1 MEEPLIKPKVPR
13 RKKSAKAI
21 NTRNKKLWGTL
32 KRTVST
38 AVAIDENVFVHS
50 HTANTYVDVPPSFSD
65 ADYEMS
71 NGPTLLNGE
80 CDGNTYFQAAFFRA
94 HSSSGQHLNY
104 SFNQESRRVYNV
116 IHSSWYKFGIYC
128 LLSIT
133 HCILGLY
140 TSKSLTSCRTLQL
153 VFEWLV
159 LFMYIFDIWCIR
171 KICLRDETLQPKPKI
186 RHVTLQKDYD
196 GSNADDHQ
204 HSCFDGL
211 FHSQWNNLRIIF
223 VVSFLIDLI
232 VFSFSNNQLHQPRV
246 TTFLRPLMLIF
257 RIRTF
262 RRMMR
267 AVAWSATRIAKVFI
281 IILFQVVF
289 CGFVAFVLFSS
300 LPNHPFSIL
309 STSMVDM
316 LLILTAPGTVLGHM
330 ESVYTAT
337 SGFGV
342 IFFVVYVILTNILL
356 KKIVLATAY
365 RSFKMFMKKELLQA
379 KHYRNHARATAFD
392 MVTQDG
398 EKKNNKKICY
408 LLLFIK

>member
-1 MEEPLIKPKVPR
+1 MDEPLIKPKVAR

-21 NTRNKKLWGTL
+21 NIRNKKLWGAL

-38 AVAIDENVFVHS
+38 AAALDENVFVHS
-50 HTANTYVDVPPSFSD
+50 HTAPVEQKKQTYVDVPPSFSD

-71 NGPTLLNGE
+71 NGPALLNGE
-80 CDGNTYFQAAFFRA
+80 CDGNTYFQAAFLLA
-94 HSSSGQHLNY
+94 HSSSGQHLNH

-171 KICLRDETLQPKPKI
+171 KISLSYGTLQAKPK
-186 RHVTLQKDYD
+186 RLQ
-196 GSNADDHQ
+196 Q
-204 HSCFDGL
+204 SCFDGL

-232 VFSFSNNQLHQPRV
+232 VFSFSNNQQHQPRI

-289 CGFVAFVLFSS
+289 CGFVAFVLFSG
-300 LPNHPFSIL
+300 LPNHPFSVL

-398 EKKNNKKICY
+398 EKREKK
-408 LLLFIK
+408 FIIYK